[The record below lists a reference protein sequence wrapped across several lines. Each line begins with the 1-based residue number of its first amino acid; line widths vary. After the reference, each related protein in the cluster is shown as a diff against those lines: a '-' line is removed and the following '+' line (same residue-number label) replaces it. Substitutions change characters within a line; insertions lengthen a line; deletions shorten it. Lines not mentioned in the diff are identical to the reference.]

1 MNLWPVRIFFL
12 LLCTTGGYA
21 VSQVH
26 PDLVAGPQQ
35 GTLVGL
41 GLGAVLIAIDEMLK
55 GFSLRAFSAATFGLA
70 LGSLIA
76 WLTDQSRLFEFADE
90 RQRWMI
96 RLCLFL
102 AFGYIGIILAMRSNK
117 EDLALIIPYV
127 RFTRENKPDEL
138 LVIDT
143 SAIIDGRI
151 TVLVESHCLQ
161 GVLIIPRFVLREL
174 QQVADSADSSRRQ
187 RGRRGL
193 EMLQR
198 LQHIP
203 DIEVRLND
211 TDYPEEQGVD
221 GKLLRLTQALSAKLY
236 TSDFNLAQVAELQG
250 LPCVNIAQLAL
261 ALKPVVLPGDVLS
274 LKMSREGKERGQAIG
289 YLPDGAMV
297 VVNHAQPWIGQVV
310 VVEVMSIHQT
320 GAGVM
325 FFAELRPSDAQH
337 LPKAA

>member
-12 LLCTTGGYA
+12 LLCTVGGYA

-26 PDLVAGPQQ
+26 PTLVESGRQ
-35 GTLVGL
+35 GTFIGL

-70 LGSLIA
+70 LGALIA

-96 RLCLFL
+96 RLGLFL

-127 RFTRENKPDEL
+127 RFTRDNKPDDL
-138 LVIDT
+138 LVLDT

-151 TVLVESHCLQ
+151 TALVESRCLQ
-161 GVLIIPRFVLREL
+161 GVLIIPRFVLLEL

-198 LQHIP
+198 LQQNP
-203 DIEVRLND
+203 LIEVRLND
-211 TDYPEEQGVD
+211 TDYPEEKGVD
-221 GKLLRLTQALSAKLY
+221 GKLLRLAQALGAKLF
-236 TSDFNLAQVAELQG
+236 TSDFNLSQVAEIQR

-261 ALKPVVLPGDVLS
+261 ALKPVVLPGDTLS
-274 LKMSREGKERGQAIG
+274 LKMSREGKERGQAVG

-297 VVNHAQPWIGQVV
+297 VVNQAQAFIGQTVM
-310 VVEVMSIHQT
+310 VEVVSVHQT
-320 GAGVM
+320 GAGVI
-325 FFAELRPSDAQH
+325 FFAELKPSEAQRQ
-337 LPKAA
+337 PKAA